1 MLSRALAVTTAVP
14 QIGGP
19 PRKPVMTSVR
29 SNLFRLLPARLDQL
43 QADRRRANRIRF
55 VQEAAP
61 VFHDKWHWFA
71 YHFSHLPPTPFGQSL
86 MDACIGLERIKT
98 GRGLIHLLDIAKIG

>member
-29 SNLFRLLPARLDQL
+29 SNLFRLLPARLDQGLGLTMAGRVRVREAVRSPAWHEDRNRISGIGLVQSPEAETSFL
-43 QADRRRANRIRF
+43 QASST
-55 VQEAAP
+55 E
-61 VFHDKWHWFA
+61 DKSQW
-71 YHFSHLPPTPFGQSL
+71 L
-86 MDACIGLERIKT
+86 
-98 GRGLIHLLDIAKIG
+98 